1 MVGVFNISTLLVY
14 IIEITFSVKQK
25 KQSLHLEQI
34 MFSPR
39 YERRLKKY
47 MIIEYQAR
55 LNKKFEYARLEVP
68 TVNLHATSKMPIWE
82 SVAKIPRSLYTT
94 YNNNNNK

>member
-1 MVGVFNISTLLVY
+1 
-14 IIEITFSVKQK
+14 
-25 KQSLHLEQI
+25 
-34 MFSPR
+34 
-39 YERRLKKY
+39 